1 MDELEK
7 RLEMVRLRRERN
19 KAWIDA
25 SKSNH
30 AETKKSTTPELH
42 EDVVV
47 QAEEAQEIQVKASSV
62 YEENLPLVEAVFSS
76 LKDLFF
82 LSPIVKKRK
91 SDGKLFIMSESY
103 MVAYK
108 SKVMVD
114 SQKHRSVKI
123 S

>member
-7 RLEMVRLRRERN
+7 KLEMVRLRRERN

-25 SKSNH
+25 SKGNH
-30 AETKKSTTPELH
+30 AETKKSTTPELQ
-42 EDVVV
+42 EEVV
-47 QAEEAQEIQVKASSV
+47 AQVDETQQIQVEASSLD
-62 YEENLPLVEAVFSS
+62 EESLPLVDAVFSS

-91 SDGKLFIMSESY
+91 ADGKLFIMSESY
-103 MVAYK
+103 MIAYK
-108 SKVMVD
+108 SKVMID
-114 SQKHRSVKI
+114 SQKHRSIKI

>member
-7 RLEMVRLRRERN
+7 KLEMVRLRRERN

-30 AETKKSTTPELH
+30 AETKKSTTPELQ
-42 EDVVV
+42 EEVVA
-47 QAEEAQEIQVKASSV
+47 QADETQQIQVEASSLD
-62 YEENLPLVEAVFSS
+62 EESLPLVDTVFSS
-76 LKDLFF
+76 LKHLFF

-91 SDGKLFIMSESY
+91 ADSKLFIMSESY
-103 MVAYK
+103 IIAYK
-108 SKVMVD
+108 SKVMID
-114 SQKHRSVKI
+114 SKKHRSIKI